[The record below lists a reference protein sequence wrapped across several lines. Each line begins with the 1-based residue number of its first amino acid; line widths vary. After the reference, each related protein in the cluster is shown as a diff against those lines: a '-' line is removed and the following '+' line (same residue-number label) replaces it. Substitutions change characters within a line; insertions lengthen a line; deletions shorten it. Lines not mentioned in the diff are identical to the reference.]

1 MNQTQLILITA
12 LTKLGFRVS
21 AEKTVAHGVE
31 IPLHVR
37 NNPDGTARWIW
48 PTTLKSPDFLAFYL
62 ESTWRSKLLASGIR
76 GLFATGLQ
84 RGFVSSS
91 LSVWMNEED
100 AKLWSQRFG
109 EEWSLFTGTVGPYRK
124 AIVHFKKDKASYFVK
139 VGMTELSNMKLQVE
153 WSFLDQMEYKRIP
166 QLSVPRAWNLTRGVV
181 MMEDVKNGGQRE
193 SRLTNLHWFALRN
206 IYRASTA
213 QMPIGQVPA
222 FQRALQIIEKLS
234 HSNDA
239 RLPSGMLSKIKALG
253 ETINPNQV
261 IRVSIAHGDFTPW
274 NMYVNGD
281 KLHVYDW
288 EMASPE
294 MPILFDAFHFISQSA
309 ILEHRWDF
317 ARLWDEVDMQMS
329 GGIAQQILHETGTD
343 LVVAK
348 KLYYFLFV
356 ASQLEMYHQQ
366 EKWHMQ
372 VDWLIN
378 AWNEAISKLLH
389 QEKMKTSRQLIL
401 IDAFDFLKLKKY
413 ACLKWNHTNIIDL
426 PSDSDVDMVMSKM
439 DASAFESM
447 LRNHPLVERVFKQAR
462 SFMTTI
468 QVETNE
474 GEWLTFDLISKL
486 KRKSIE
492 FMSADQVIANSVAHP
507 SGVQV
512 ASLTDQFFYSI
523 MFFTLNGAVIP
534 EKYIQFYEQMSDEES
549 AGAIEQLQAFLG
561 VKKLRMY
568 DVLHSSKKLHGALV
582 DKLQAQEVNR
592 GWQGLKNKMSYVY
605 DNLPLIHHQRG
616 FIITFSGVD
625 GAGKSTVIEH
635 VKTHLEKVMRR
646 RVVVIRHRPS
656 LLPILSAYTH
666 GKKEAEKMA
675 AERLPRKG
683 TNRSVM
689 SSLFRF
695 GYYYIDYLIGQFV
708 VKIKYTMRGYV
719 VLYDRYYYDF
729 MHDSKRSNITL
740 PPFVTNLGFKLLMKP
755 QLNFFLYASA
765 SAIRKRKQ
773 ELDIEEINELSE
785 KYLKHFDALNRE
797 EGSARFVTIHNVH
810 LENTL
815 RVIQHQISQQVV

>member
-1 MNQTQLILITA
+1 
-12 LTKLGFRVS
+12 
-21 AEKTVAHGVE
+21 
-31 IPLHVR
+31 
-37 NNPDGTARWIW
+37 
-48 PTTLKSPDFLAFYL
+48 
-62 ESTWRSKLLASGIR
+62 
-76 GLFATGLQ
+76 
-84 RGFVSSS
+84 
-91 LSVWMNEED
+91 
-100 AKLWSQRFG
+100 
-109 EEWSLFTGTVGPYRK
+109 
-124 AIVHFKKDKASYFVK
+124 
-139 VGMTELSNMKLQVE
+139 
-153 WSFLDQMEYKRIP
+153 
-166 QLSVPRAWNLTRGVV
+166 
-181 MMEDVKNGGQRE
+181 
-193 SRLTNLHWFALRN
+193 
-206 IYRASTA
+206 
-213 QMPIGQVPA
+213 
-222 FQRALQIIEKLS
+222 
-234 HSNDA
+234 
-239 RLPSGMLSKIKALG
+239 
-253 ETINPNQV
+253 
-261 IRVSIAHGDFTPW
+261 
-274 NMYVNGD
+274 
-281 KLHVYDW
+281 
-288 EMASPE
+288 
-294 MPILFDAFHFISQSA
+294 
-309 ILEHRWDF
+309 
-317 ARLWDEVDMQMS
+317 
-329 GGIAQQILHETGTD
+329 
-343 LVVAK
+343 
-348 KLYYFLFV
+348 
-356 ASQLEMYHQQ
+356 
-366 EKWHMQ
+366 
-372 VDWLIN
+372 
-378 AWNEAISKLLH
+378 
-389 QEKMKTSRQLIL
+389 
-401 IDAFDFLKLKKY
+401 
-413 ACLKWNHTNIIDL
+413 
-426 PSDSDVDMVMSKM
+426 
-439 DASAFESM
+439 
-447 LRNHPLVERVFKQAR
+447 
-462 SFMTTI
+462 
-468 QVETNE
+468 
-474 GEWLTFDLISKL
+474 
-486 KRKSIE
+486 
-492 FMSADQVIANSVAHP
+492 
-507 SGVQV
+507 
-512 ASLTDQFFYSI
+512 
-523 MFFTLNGAVIP
+523 
-534 EKYIQFYEQMSDEES
+534 MSDEES